1 MDDDRRESAVDSGRC
16 DRLNRFV
23 ARRDQPHERLQ
34 PPRREQKKSKEKS
47 RKSRRSF
54 CLRPKEL

>member
-1 MDDDRRESAVDSGRC
+1 MDDERPESAVDSGRC

-34 PPRREQKKSKEKS
+34 PPRWEQKKSKEKA
-47 RKSRRSF
+47 K
-54 CLRPKEL
+54 K

>member
-23 ARRDQPHERLQ
+23 ARRDQPARAAATAAMGAKE
-34 PPRREQKKSKEKS
+34 SKEKPQIPPEH
-47 RKSRRSF
+47 
-54 CLRPKEL
+54 CLRPEEL